1 MVRMI
6 STRAQQQQRQH
17 HMAALVGARPGV
29 TG

>member
-6 STRAQQQQRQH
+6 STRTNQQQRQLPL
-17 HMAALVGARPGV
+17 AALFGARPGK